1 MKLPVYIL
9 SCLLLTMPV
18 FSQEKDEA
26 SIRILLHGLVMDS
39 KSLAPLPGSQLSVNR
54 RFSSVTD
61 DDGAF
66 ALYVNIYD
74 TLVVSRLG
82 YKPAQ
87 MVVSDTLLGKPYVAG
102 IFLSSDTIE
111 IAEVVIIP
119 RLLNLK
125 SEILNPRVST
135 SPEIEN
141 ARYNVAVSAYTGRT
155 TTGKLGDPAS
165 NYGLMREKQK
175 IDAYEKGGIPS
186 DKIAGLSPFMLI
198 PALNLLLNGLPD
210 RPPAYKPQ
218 ISDYEL
224 DQIRKTFMRLP
235 RERRDSVR

>member
-1 MKLPVYIL
+1 MKLAVNIL
-9 SCLLLTMPV
+9 LGLLLATPV

-26 SIRILLHGLVMDS
+26 AIRILLHGLVMDS
-39 KSLAPLPGSQLSVNR
+39 KSLAPLAGSQLLVNR
-54 RFSSVTD
+54 RFSAVTD
-61 DDGAF
+61 ENGAF
-66 ALYVNIYD
+66 ALYINIYD

-102 IFLSSDTIE
+102 IFLRSDTIE

-119 RLLNLK
+119 RVLNLK
-125 SEILNPRVST
+125 SEILNPKITT
-135 SPEIEN
+135 SPQTEN

-155 TTGKLGDPAS
+155 TTGRLGDPAT
-165 NYGLMREKQK
+165 NYGVIREKQK
-175 IDAYEKGGIPS
+175 IDAFEKGGIPS

-210 RPPAYKPQ
+210 RPPAYKPD

-224 DQIRKTFMRLP
+224 DQIRKTFMRIP
-235 RERRDSVR
+235 VSKRDSVR